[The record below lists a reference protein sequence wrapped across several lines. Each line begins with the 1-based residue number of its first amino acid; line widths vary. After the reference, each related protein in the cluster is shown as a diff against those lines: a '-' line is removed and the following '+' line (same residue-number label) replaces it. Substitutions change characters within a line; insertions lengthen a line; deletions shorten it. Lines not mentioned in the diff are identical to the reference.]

1 MKRIGFIIIIS
12 FIIGSTLSTIY
23 TFEIG
28 TNVRFDDDDED
39 EDEDEEEEEDEK
51 EDKGQLLVISQSIEK
66 KEWINKINYVS
77 KRPNQ

>member
-39 EDEDEEEEEDEK
+39 EEEEEDEK
-51 EDKGQLLVISQSIEK
+51 EGKGQLLVISQSIEK

-77 KRPNQ
+77 KRPN